1 MATWADVYNHL
12 TSNYR
17 LAVNENN
24 MLALDFECDGG
35 RAQRI
40 LISNF
45 DALGKSW
52 ILFRSRVCE
61 KNRLNPEEALRRNAG
76 FAVGFLALSEDYY
89 EIVYTTQLNTLDID
103 ELELPLHALTD
114 TADQLERELTGTD
127 RW

>member
-1 MATWADVYNHL
+1 M
-12 TSNYR
+12 SKNYR
-17 LAVNENN
+17 LAVSENN
-24 MLALDFECDGG
+24 MLALDFECEGG

-40 LISNF
+40 LISSF
-45 DALGKSW
+45 EALGKNW

-61 KNRLNPEEALRRNAG
+61 RSRLDPEEALRRNAG
-76 FAVGFLALSEDYY
+76 FAVGFLALSEDFY

-103 ELELPLHALTD
+103 ELELPLHSLTD